1 MNKPRLDK
9 LIAFRLTERER
20 QTIKAAAEAAGLSLS
35 QWIRLVTITASGDTT
50 LVRQLERNQS

>member
-1 MNKPRLDK
+1 MNKLDK

-35 QWIRLVTITASGDTT
+35 HWIRLVTITASGDTT
-50 LVRQLERNQS
+50 LVRQLEHSQS